1 MNRIRLLPEQVANQ
15 IAAGEVIER
24 PASVVKELVENALDA
39 QAARITVEIQAGG
52 RSLIRVTDDGLGMS
66 RDDALLCLERHATS
80 KIRRAEDL
88 AAIATMGF
96 RGEALPSIA
105 SVSRFTLTTRE
116 RESASPEGT
125 RVVVSAGKIVEVKAA
140 GSAPGTS
147 IEVRQLFFNL
157 PARRKFLR
165 TEETESA
172 HAQHYLVLAALAF
185 PEVAFTF
192 QKDGRFV
199 WQLPAIKAG
208 ATSAARLAAL
218 RERLRTLYGDEQ
230 KMLPM
235 DFSAEMRPLQSEEPG
250 ARSQESGVARP
261 QQSDTADWSDPS
273 DPSDSNCRPADHA
286 SRITHPASSPDPR
299 PSTLFRLWGFL
310 GAPGVSRASRED
322 QHLFVNR
329 RPVENRGLNFA
340 LLEGYHTALMKGRYP
355 VCCLFLEIDPSAVD
369 VNIHPAK
376 REVKFH
382 REAEVRRLVAQAVR
396 EMLLRFH
403 APGVE
408 TQSPKSEVRSPKSE
422 TRSQEPGARSQ
433 EPGGASPQSIVH
445 SPRPGTMPAAPAA
458 GQGSLPNFPAGLQP
472 PPAEPTTRPP
482 AQPPLRMGFG
492 PTPTPPASPTAPA
505 PPSNSTHLIHLT
517 PSSPQTAAPPSE
529 PAPPSAITHHVPQ
542 RRDITSPAPVP
553 LLNVPL
559 RLIGV
564 IGKLYVVLESDRG
577 LVLLDQHA
585 AHERILFEQMLTRLE
600 QKDQA
605 PSQKL
610 LLPETIEL
618 SARDATFVREQLPAL
633 TRLGVGLSEFG
644 ERTFLLDALPPF
656 VQPRQPR
663 QFVLEMIDE
672 LKAAGQEVNSLRL
685 GEHTVAKT
693 VCRHA
698 VKAHDPLAGPE
709 LERLIEDLRRCAM
722 PYTCPHGRPT
732 LIEMNFRELEKKFGR
747 SQ

>member
-1 MNRIRLLPEQVANQ
+1 MNRVRLLPDQVANQ
-15 IAAGEVIER
+15 IAAGEVVER
-24 PASVVKELVENALDA
+24 PASVVKELVENSLDA
-39 QAARITVEIQAGG
+39 EATRISVEIQAGG

-116 RESASPEGT
+116 RASESPEGT
-125 RVVVSAGKIVEVKAA
+125 QIVIAGGKMLEVKAA
-140 GSAPGTS
+140 GAAPGTAV
-147 IEVRQLFFNL
+147 EVRQLFFNL

-172 HAQHYLVLAALAF
+172 HIQHYLTLAALAF
-185 PEVAFTF
+185 PEVAFSF
-192 QKDGRFV
+192 QKDGRLA
-199 WQLPAIKAG
+199 WQLPAVKSG
-208 ATSAARLAAL
+208 AAMPARLAAL
-218 RERLRTLYGDEQ
+218 RERLRALNGSEA
-230 KMLPM
+230 KLLAV
-235 DFSAEMRPLQSEEPG
+235 DFSAPIQT
-250 ARSQESGVARP
+250 ADH
-261 QQSDTADWSDPS
+261 DTAAAPA
-273 DPSDSNCRPADHA
+273 PTPDSGAPTAVTANLCV
-286 SRITHPASSPDPR
+286 
-299 PSTLFRLWGFL
+299 WGFM
-310 GAPGVSRASRED
+310 GAPGVSRATRED

-355 VCCLFLEIDPSAVD
+355 ICCLFLEIDPAAVD

-382 REAEVRRLVAQAVR
+382 RETEVRRLVTQAVR
-396 EMLLRFH
+396 QTLLDFH
-403 APGVE
+403 SAQTPPERGL
-408 TQSPKSEVRSPKSE
+408 
-422 TRSQEPGARSQ
+422 
-433 EPGGASPQSIVH
+433 
-445 SPRPGTMPAAPAA
+445 PAARTAA
-458 GQGSLPNFPAGLQP
+458 VIIPSVEQTALPNFPQALKPPVNSPALLPREAALPLGFRPAVSPPASAQAPEPITSHP
-472 PPAEPTTRPP
+472 PPAAPHP
-482 AQPPLRMGFG
+482 AD
-492 PTPTPPASPTAPA
+492 
-505 PPSNSTHLIHLT
+505 LT
-517 PSSPQTAAPPSE
+517 PVSHATPAADSPSPATRGPAAPG
-529 PAPPSAITHHVPQ
+529 
-542 RRDITSPAPVP
+542 APVP

-559 RLIGV
+559 RLVGV
-564 IGKLYVVLESDRG
+564 IGRLYVVLESDRG

-585 AHERILFEQMLTRLE
+585 AHERVLFEQMLARLE
-600 QKDQA
+600 QHGQA

-610 LLPETIEL
+610 LLPETVEL
-618 SARDATFVREQLPAL
+618 SARDATFLRGQLAVL

-644 ERTFLLDALPPF
+644 ERTFLLDALPPL
-656 VQPRQPR
+656 VKAADPRR
-663 QFVLEMIDE
+663 FVLELVDE

-698 VKAHDPLAGPE
+698 VKANDPLAGRE
-709 LERLIEDLRRCAM
+709 LENLVEDLRHCAM